1 MSLSISVCKCI
12 IHNSKIPKTL
22 GKLHAGWPPTRT
34 ATTTG
39 TMAVCGFCCRTLAE
53 FTRTEFC
60 FKGQNTK
67 MLSMRESFLFAH
79 KIYETCSEA
88 IERSLIIGCW
98 VHSSSRSTH
107 SISNAVSPPHSTSGW
122 MGNVY
127 FPNGIINKNEER
139 METNWNEN
147 SLNQF
152 EKRHIIMLVKLW
164 GHKTR
169 KRNSQ
174 KLTSSGESCSN
185 KINHLST

>member
-1 MSLSISVCKCI
+1 MLAGHPQGLPQRLAQWQCVVSAAERWLSS
-12 IHNSKIPKTL
+12 HEPSSASKAKTL
-22 GKLHAGWPPTRT
+22 S
-34 ATTTG
+34 
-39 TMAVCGFCCRTLAE
+39 V
-53 FTRTEFC
+53 
-60 FKGQNTK
+60 NTK